1 MFVLSSPRHVN
12 ARPTA
17 RCTSSAPIEG
27 GSLGRSRVAG
37 RAEVPGPEPI
47 GNPPQASELR
57 LTPTGHLRWVEA
69 GEPGSG
75 DAPDAMR
82 AAFDKDWRGGLFALA
97 AERSAP
103 GASLT
108 IGYWQGVAEA
118 LLTRLCHLPAD
129 ATPDQ
134 LEAPSE
140 SDLSRWVLAAPPM
153 QGGEYLSA
161 PVLRAIWGDVAAWCA
176 AEARSA
182 GGLHAWLRA
191 RAPRWRQVGR
201 VCFHLAENR
210 ADPARPFAFLATYVT
225 GVGAGDRDRHLP
237 LRNALEEYFGQN
249 NRRGLVKLLT
259 PVQAAAER
267 LEWVKEMVDSRE
279 VYQAVAWAPERAHR
293 FLLDAT
299 TLEDCG
305 LAVRL
310 PDWWRKRAQP
320 RVSVTLG
327 AARPGGLGLASV
339 LDFDVRLALGDET
352 LTDAEIAE
360 PAACRRR
367 TGAVARA
374 VGRGRPGTPA

>member
-191 RAPRWRQVGR
+191 RAPRWHQVGR
-201 VCFHLAENR
+201 VCFHLAENK
-210 ADPARPFAFLATYVT
+210 ADPQRPFAFMATYVA
-225 GVGAGDRDRHLP
+225 GLGAAGQAPSPAAAPGAGAGRRGEQPSGADQAAFARPGGVRAAGLGQGDGGTRARFTGLWRGRP
-237 LRNALEEYFGQN
+237 SAPTASWSAAPALEES
-249 NRRGLVKLLT
+249 GLT
-259 PVQAAAER
+259 I
-267 LEWVKEMVDSRE
+267 
-279 VYQAVAWAPERAHR
+279 
-293 FLLDAT
+293 
-299 TLEDCG
+299 
-305 LAVRL
+305 RL
-310 PDWWRKRAQP
+310 PDWWRRRPRP
-320 RVSVTLG
+320 RVP
-327 AARPGGLGLASV
+327 R
-339 LDFDVRLALGDET
+339 
-352 LTDAEIAE
+352 
-360 PAACRRR
+360 
-367 TGAVARA
+367 
-374 VGRGRPGTPA
+374 